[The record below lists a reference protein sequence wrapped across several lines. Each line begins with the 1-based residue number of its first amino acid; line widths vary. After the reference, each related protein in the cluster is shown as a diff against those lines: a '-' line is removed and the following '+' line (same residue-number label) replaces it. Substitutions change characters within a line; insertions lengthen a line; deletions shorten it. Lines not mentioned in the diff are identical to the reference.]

1 MRIVI
6 LGGTGNI
13 STSIVR
19 LLLSQGHDVV
29 CYNRGLSGIEIPSG
43 ARVLHGDRRD
53 YELFE
58 QTMQNHQFDVV
69 IDMISFN
76 REDAA
81 SSLRAFRGV
90 KQFIQCSTV
99 CTYGI
104 DYDWLPVSEDH
115 PTRPTT
121 NYGRGKAE
129 ADQLLLEAYY
139 REDFPVT
146 ILKPSTTY
154 GPQSGMLRQVAWDFS
169 WIDRIMKGKPLL
181 VCGDG
186 KALHSFLHVDD
197 AAKAFAGV
205 IGKAHCIGQTYNVVS
220 RGFTTWEQ
228 YHQLA
233 MKVLGR
239 ECELVGVSLQM
250 LNAIHAKRF
259 SICSEIF
266 AHNVYYSSEKLHRD
280 VLEFVPSISLE
291 DGMHQV
297 FDAMKR
303 TDRIP
308 NSDEETWEDEI
319 IEAQRGTFAHL
330 IAK

>member
-13 STSIVR
+13 SASIVR
-19 LLLSQGHDVV
+19 LLLTQGHEVV
-29 CYNRGLSGIEIPSG
+29 CYNRGQSGVEIPVG
-43 ARVLHGDRRD
+43 AHVIEGDRRD
-53 YELFE
+53 RETFE
-58 QTMQNHQFDVV
+58 RTMQSQQFDAA

-81 SSLRAFRGV
+81 SSLRAFQGV
-90 KQFIQCSTV
+90 KHFVQCSTV

-115 PTRPTT
+115 PIRPTT
-121 NYGRGKAE
+121 DYGKGKAE

-139 REDFPVT
+139 REGFPVT

-154 GPQSGMLRQVAWDFS
+154 GPQSGMLRQVAWDFA
-169 WIDRIMKGKPLL
+169 WIDRILKGKPLL

-205 IGKAHCIGQTYNVVS
+205 LGKAHCIGQTYNVVS
-220 RGFTTWEQ
+220 RAFTTWEQ
-228 YHQLA
+228 YHRLA

-239 ECELVGVSLQM
+239 ESELVGLSLST
-250 LNAIHAKRF
+250 LNAIDANRF

-266 AHNVYYSSEKLHRD
+266 AHNVYYSSEKLYRD
-280 VLEFVPSISLE
+280 VPEFVPTMSLE
-291 DGMHQV
+291 NGMRQV
-297 FDAMKR
+297 FDVMKR
-303 TDRIP
+303 MGRIS
-308 NSDEETWEDEI
+308 NSDEETWEDDI
-319 IEAQRGTFAHL
+319 IEAQQRAFAPL
-330 IAK
+330 IT